1 MKIFFLFLL
10 SLFLSLNGY
19 SQLLPERNP
28 DSLVINNKV
37 KSIRSYFLDPKSEKN
52 HLIQKLDY
60 DQEGR
65 LINEYLLY
73 LWDVVS
79 YSYSNTYTYEDDR
92 IKQILKIQEIL
103 NLYPKDED
111 YIDYFGDE
119 PVNEKITFTYND
131 IGQLVKKE
139 IFVFHT
145 EQPEGEIEA
154 NQTIQYEYEDNQL
167 VLEESSSPEV
177 RVFNYNYSISYS
189 YDSAGNLLR
198 KLREFGIEK
207 PMRRE
212 TRFRYNSLGQVIE
225 KLVLDPSAPHN
236 NTHEKYEY
244 DSLGNRSKLFSY
256 SSEEEEFLLDFEY
269 RYDDHG
275 RRISGER
282 EVEFEYLDNGLI
294 KSESW
299 KDPKTK
305 QNIVFTTEYDY
316 FRPE

>member
-1 MKIFFLFLL
+1 MKNIFLL
-10 SLFLSLNGY
+10 FFFSGFTVAVY
-19 SQLLPERNP
+19 SQVIPERNQ
-28 DSLVINNKV
+28 DSLIIQNNV
-37 KSIRSYFLDPKSEKN
+37 KTSSTYFFDKETQKD
-52 HLIQKLDY
+52 HLIQQLEFDR
-60 DQEGR
+60 EGR
-65 LINEYLLY
+65 ITREYLLY

-79 YSYSNTYTYEDDR
+79 YSYTNTYIYEDDLIR
-92 IKQILKIQEIL
+92 EIFKIQEIL

-131 IGQLVKKE
+131 LGQLIKKE

-145 EQPEGEIEA
+145 EQLEGEVQA
-154 NQTIQYEYEDNQL
+154 NQTIEYEYEDNQL
-167 VLEESSSPEV
+167 VLEESTSPED

-189 YDSAGNLLR
+189 YDSAGNLIR
-198 KLREFGIEK
+198 KIREFGLEK
-207 PMRRE
+207 PMKRE
-212 TRFRYNSLGQVIE
+212 TRFKYNSLGQVTE
-225 KLVLDPSAPHN
+225 KLVLEPLAPHN

-244 DSLGNRSKLFSY
+244 DSLGNLSKLFSY
-256 SSEEEEFLLDFEY
+256 SSEDEEFLLEFEY

-299 KDPKTK
+299 RDPKTQQK
-305 QNIVFTTEYDY
+305 IVFTTEYDY
-316 FRPE
+316 F